1 MLSKWALISA
11 VGIGQCVTAPTNQRA
26 WLPTGVLGKLTVAVC
41 AILADRPCATAVPL
55 AVVPAITET
64 RTAASVA
71 RHARCPRWCRDHT
84 FKGQRSG
91 WLKNIRGRTNMAALP
106 TSARPPTSGQEDRP
120 VNHNT

>member
-11 VGIGQCVTAPTNQRA
+11 VRGIGQCVTAPTNQRA
-26 WLPTGVLGKLTVAVC
+26 WRPTGVLGKLTVAVC

-71 RHARCPRWCRDHT
+71 RHARCPSMVPRPHLQEPKVWLAKEHT
-84 FKGQRSG
+84 WPNEHGS
-91 WLKNIRGRTNMAALP
+91 
-106 TSARPPTSGQEDRP
+106 PPNER
-120 VNHNT
+120 